1 MIHPFGLLADQFP
14 WVVPCGGGLF
24 LAFLRKSLRLTCN
37 VWFICF
43 TVGGGKCPMELLLL
57 PLLAELVDAVLVA
70 LEEPEAMEGVL
81 DRDLSPLLVNMLLV

>member
-1 MIHPFGLLADQFP
+1 
-14 WVVPCGGGLF
+14 
-24 LAFLRKSLRLTCN
+24 
-37 VWFICF
+37 
-43 TVGGGKCPMELLLL
+43 MELLLL